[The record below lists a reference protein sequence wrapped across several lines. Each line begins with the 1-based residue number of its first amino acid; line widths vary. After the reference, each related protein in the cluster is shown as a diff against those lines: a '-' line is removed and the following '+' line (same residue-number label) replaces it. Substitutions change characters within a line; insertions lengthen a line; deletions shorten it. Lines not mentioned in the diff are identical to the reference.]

1 MKNVLEKLVRPS
13 DRMRACAVLAV
24 RLALGWKLAYLG
36 SPIRR
41 RWAPWTPSSPGGS
54 SFRVRF

>member
-13 DRMRACAVLAV
+13 DGMRACAVLAV

-36 SPIRR
+36 VWALTSAWPFSWFVS
-41 RWAPWTPSSPGGS
+41 WAPK
-54 SFRVRF
+54 